1 MSEWAYCVVGNIT
14 KTHLA
19 PDGTVLYG
27 SAAYTGGTKV
37 YLCGKYWDPTRKTI
51 SVIGLNRYKR
61 YRVNDMP
68 PELIENVRWQ
78 RTYKPSVLHLMNHWE
93 FWDCWW
99 KDKNEDKKAVK
110 AFVEKW
116 NTGNWT
122 E

>member
-1 MSEWAYCVVGNIT
+1 MSEWLYCVVGNIT

-19 PDGTVLYG
+19 PNGTVLYG

-37 YLCGKYWDPTRKTI
+37 YLCGKYWNPKCGTI
-51 SVIGLNRYKR
+51 AVIGLNRYKQ
-61 YRVNDMP
+61 YRVNDVP

-78 RTYKPSVLHLMNHWE
+78 RAYKPSVLHLMNNWE

-99 KDKNEDKKAVK
+99 RDTKEDKVAVK

>member
-37 YLCGKYWDPTRKTI
+37 YLCGKYWNPKYGTI

-61 YRVNDMP
+61 YRVNDVP

-93 FWDCWW
+93 F
-99 KDKNEDKKAVK
+99 
-110 AFVEKW
+110 
-116 NTGNWT
+116 
-122 E
+122 